1 MRKSIQ
7 VDVFH
12 DTVCPW
18 CRIGKRHL
26 ELALGEWGGVPVS
39 VNYRAFFLNPDIPPE
54 GYDFRAYMLAKGG
67 GQIPLEQFFTGPREM
82 GAQVGLTFNFEAITR
97 APNSMLSHRLIY
109 LAPAAQ
115 QESVIDALYSAYFEH
130 GQDIGRLETL
140 MSIAAG
146 QSLDVAVLREKLE
159 GDAGLDAVTADVAW
173 AREHGITGVPFFVL
187 NGRYAFSGAQPPHF
201 ISGVLQQAADE

>member
-18 CRIGKRHL
+18 RRIGKRHL

-173 AREHGITGVPFFVL
+173 AREHGITGVPFFVV
-187 NGRYAFSGAQPPHF
+187 NGRYAFSGAQPAHV
-201 ISGVLQQAADE
+201 ISGVLQQAAEE